1 VSPPGSFPAEDGEL
15 EDLRITVESRG
26 SAVVLAVAGELDML
40 TANQLAQAIAT
51 ALEARPQILV
61 VDLSKVEFM
70 ASAGMN
76 VLAAASQAAGSTT
89 QLRVVA
95 VGNVTFRPLRI
106 AGLTEHLAV
115 VKSLDD
121 ALRES

>member
-40 TANQLAQAIAT
+40 TVHQLEQAIAT
-51 ALEARPQILV
+51 ALEARLPVLV

-89 QLRVVA
+89 QLRIVA
-95 VGNVTFRPLRI
+95 SGNVTFRPLRI
-106 AGLTEHLAV
+106 TGLTEHLAV
-115 VKSLDD
+115 FKSLDD